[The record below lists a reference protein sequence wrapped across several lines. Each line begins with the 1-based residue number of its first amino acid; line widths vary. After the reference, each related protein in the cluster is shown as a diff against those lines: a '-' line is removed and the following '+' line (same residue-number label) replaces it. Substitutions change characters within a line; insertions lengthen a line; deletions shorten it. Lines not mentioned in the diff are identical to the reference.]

1 VTSRLDN
8 AFDEHARECGECRET
23 AAPVAALSA
32 LLGSDTAQIDAERL
46 SRLAFARVA
55 PALQERAGALFW
67 RRLTRVLIAALVPLP
82 LVIGVDVW
90 MLGWLYEAVAAWLP
104 VSVAAYLVACYGAS
118 LLLLISS
125 TYAAIPLLLARPVI
139 EPEPEPAGA

>member
-1 VTSRLDN
+1 MTHRRDN
-8 AFDEHARECGECRET
+8 ALDEHARECGECHE
-23 AAPVAALSA
+23 AAMPIAALSA
-32 LLGSDTAQIDAERL
+32 VLDGDAPQIDAERL

-90 MLGWLYEAVAAWLP
+90 MLGRLYAVVAAWLP

-118 LLLLISS
+118 LLVLISG
-125 TYAAIPLLLARPVI
+125 TYATIPLLLARPVVA
-139 EPEPEPAGA
+139 PEPEPAVA

>member
-1 VTSRLDN
+1 M
-8 AFDEHARECGECRET
+8 
-23 AAPVAALSA
+23 
-32 LLGSDTAQIDAERL
+32 
-46 SRLAFARVA
+46 
-55 PALQERAGALFW
+55 
-67 RRLTRVLIAALVPLP
+67 LIAALVPLP

-118 LLLLISS
+118 LLVLISG

-139 EPEPEPAGA
+139 EPEPEPAVA